1 MFFFSI
7 FRFDG
12 QFIFEWLLRQGTTPE
27 VIPCGGKLMS
37 IRLKSAGVNIIDSLN
52 FLPMPLSRL
61 PSSFGLSELKKG
73 YFPHLFN
80 TRENQTYVGPLPEPR
95 YYSPD
100 TMAPAARSAFL
111 SWYDEHKGDVFNFQE
126 EMLSYCKYVYIFLCM
141 TLNNLCYDFLH
152 DFE

>member
-1 MFFFSI
+1 MFFKSI

-12 QFIFEWLLRQGTTPE
+12 QFILEWPLKQGTTPE

-37 IRLKSAGVNIIDSLN
+37 IRLRSSGVNIVDSLN

-80 TRENQTYVGPLPEPR
+80 TRENQAYVGPLPEPSF
-95 YYSPD
+95 YSPD

-111 SWYDEHKGDVFNFQE
+111 SWHHEHKGDVFNFQD
-126 EMLSYCKYVYIFLCM
+126 EMLSYCRYVYTLFACLLIIHVMIFV
-141 TLNNLCYDFLH
+141 
-152 DFE
+152 